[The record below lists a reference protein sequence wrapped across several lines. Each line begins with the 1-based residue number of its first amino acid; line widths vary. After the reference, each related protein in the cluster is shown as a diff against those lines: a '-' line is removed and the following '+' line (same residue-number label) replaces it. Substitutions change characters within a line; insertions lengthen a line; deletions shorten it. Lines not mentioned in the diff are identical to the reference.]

1 MAPAIFFFYLPS
13 QRSLSEVSQ
22 NFAYSLTLRGHPLDF
37 DTSIGNPQSI
47 MSTRWNR
54 IGQYSFAILGALI
67 AGPLFSSLAFVQL
80 FSVDSLRLTGPNVVR
95 LATDALAVAFLWL
108 MAVTALRETPDNG
121 RGLGFFRS
129 LILPITA
136 LLTVLLTN
144 KAMKTV
150 GLPFVEQIGPAR
162 YAWGYAIGLVL
173 AGIWFTAAWLLHLQA
188 LRAAWSSPTQFRKS
202 PLADQQ
208 KDDSG
213 EVDATPVEPSSRT
226 VAVAPNGHSP
236 AMLGRYKVLKELGRG
251 AMGVVY
257 LGKDPTI
264 QRFVAIKT
272 MRLDEIDDEEQLQ
285 NFKARFFREAESTGR
300 MSHPNIVTIYD
311 AGEEQNLGFIAMEL
325 LEGTPLK
332 QYARK
337 PNLLPPKDVLLML
350 ATVADALDYAH
361 QQGVVHRDIKPA
373 NIMITK
379 DQTVKV
385 MDFGIAKMAS
395 SSKTQTNIVLGTPT
409 YMSPEQI
416 AGKKVDGRSDI
427 FSLGIVLFELLA
439 GQPPFTA
446 DNLSALLFTI
456 AHNPHPSIHTIRKD
470 LPPMVQEIL
479 DRALQKELPQRYRRA
494 AEFAHDLRACL
505 HSAAA

>member
-1 MAPAIFFFYLPS
+1 
-13 QRSLSEVSQ
+13 
-22 NFAYSLTLRGHPLDF
+22 
-37 DTSIGNPQSI
+37 
-47 MSTRWNR
+47 MSTRWNW
-54 IGQYSFAILGALI
+54 IGPHSCAILAALI
-67 AGPLFSSLAFVQL
+67 AGPLLSSLALVQSL
-80 FSVDSLRLTGPNVVR
+80 SIDSLRLSGPNVVR
-95 LATDALAVAFLWL
+95 LVADLLVLVLLWL
-108 MAVTALRETPDNG
+108 MAATALRETPDNG

-129 LILPITA
+129 LVLPFTA
-136 LLTVLLTN
+136 LLTVLFAN

-150 GLPFVEQIGPAR
+150 GLPFVEQIGTAR
-162 YAWGYAIGLVL
+162 YAWGYAIGLVIT
-173 AGIWFTAAWLLHLQA
+173 GSWFTAAWLSHLQA
-188 LRAAWSSPTQFRKS
+188 LQAVWSAPAQSRK
-202 PLADQQ
+202 LVRADQPS
-208 KDDSG
+208 DESG
-213 EVDATPVEPSSRT
+213 EVATIRTESTSRPVPAAT
-226 VAVAPNGHSP
+226 NGQSP

-272 MRLDEIDDEEQLQ
+272 MRLDEVDDDEKLQ
-285 NFKARFFREAESTGR
+285 DFKARFFREAESTGR
-300 MSHPNIVTIYD
+300 MSHPNIVTVYD

-325 LEGTPLK
+325 LEGISFK

-395 SSKTQTNIVLGTPT
+395 SSKTQTDIVLGTPT

-416 AGKKVDGRSDI
+416 TGKKVDGRSDI

-446 DNLSALLFTI
+446 DNVSALLFTI
-456 AHNPHPSIHTIRKD
+456 THNPHPAIHTIRKD
-470 LPPMVQEIL
+470 LPPMVQDIL

-494 AEFAHDLRACL
+494 GEFAQDLRACL
-505 HSAAA
+505 HSLAA